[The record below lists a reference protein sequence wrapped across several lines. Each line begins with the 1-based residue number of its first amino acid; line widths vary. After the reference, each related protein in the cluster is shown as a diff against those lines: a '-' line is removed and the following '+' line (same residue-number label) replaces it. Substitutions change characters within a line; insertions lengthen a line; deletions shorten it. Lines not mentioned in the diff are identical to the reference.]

1 MDSRQLIEKY
11 HTAWTS
17 GDFAAARECLTD
29 DFDFEGSID
38 AFKKADDFVTALKG
52 FQGMLRSVTLL
63 QSHFDRGG
71 GSLLYDCH
79 TATPAGV
86 IRTAEFFS
94 TSNDKISKIRLV
106 FDATE
111 LRKLMGQSRG

>member
-11 HTAWTS
+11 HAAWTS
-17 GDFAAARECLTD
+17 GDFATSRECLTD
-29 DFDFEGSID
+29 ALDFEGSID
-38 AFKKADDFVTALKG
+38 TFRKADDFVAALKRL
-52 FQGMLRSVTLL
+52 QGMLRSVTLL
-63 QSHFDRGG
+63 QSYFDHTG
-71 GSLLYDCH
+71 GSLLYDCN

-94 TSNDKISKIRLV
+94 TSNGKISKIRLV